1 MISNVQHF
9 TLESVD
15 EKHYN
20 RIQVTL
26 PSMCFNSKVSFNVS
40 QLLTNCNIRVLNERD
55 YLRMKI
61 DGVIKDI
68 QFEDRTDLNTASV
81 SIIPYHEVVVH
92 PFQEYGG
99 YTLRGE
105 HLPTCVSG
113 MQVVRLYSG
122 TRRVDYE
129 FSQT

>member
-61 DGVIKDI
+61 DGIIKDI

-81 SIIPYHEVVVH
+81 YS
-92 PFQEYGG
+92 
-99 YTLRGE
+99 
-105 HLPTCVSG
+105 
-113 MQVVRLYSG
+113 MLY
-122 TRRVDYE
+122 E
-129 FSQT
+129 N